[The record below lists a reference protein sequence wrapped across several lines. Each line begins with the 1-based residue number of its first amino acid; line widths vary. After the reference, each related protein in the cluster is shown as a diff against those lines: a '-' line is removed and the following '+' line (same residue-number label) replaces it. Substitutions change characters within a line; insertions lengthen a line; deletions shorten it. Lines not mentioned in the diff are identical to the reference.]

1 VDAGNVKPVST
12 NELFGSKA
20 FLLFREIAYI
30 MQKTLLVTVQGT
42 QRELDIELPGDVLV
56 SELLPLL
63 LQMCG
68 APTSTRERST
78 IRWNISVSDTGK
90 TLQARRTLLENNVLN
105 GDLLLLQKAQPAAIA
120 SQPPEQE
127 KRQDASASKRQSASI
142 GVSWEKYPFE

>member
-1 VDAGNVKPVST
+1 MDTGNVKPVST

-20 FLLFREIAYI
+20 FLLFLEIAYI

-42 QRELDIELPGDVLV
+42 QRKLDIELPGDVLV

-78 IRWNISVSDTGK
+78 IRWNIHVSGTGK
-90 TLQARRTLLENNVLN
+90 ILQARRTLLENNVLD
-105 GDLLLLQKAQPAAIA
+105 GDLLLLQKAQPTAIA
-120 SQPPEQE
+120 SQLPEQE
-127 KRQDASASKRQSASI
+127 KRQDASAPRRQSASI
-142 GVSWEKYPFE
+142 GVSWEKYPFA

>member
-1 VDAGNVKPVST
+1 
-12 NELFGSKA
+12 
-20 FLLFREIAYI
+20 

-78 IRWNISVSDTGK
+78 IRWNISISDTGK

-105 GDLLLLQKAQPAAIA
+105 GDLLLLQKAQSAAIG
-120 SQPPEQE
+120 SQRPEQE
-127 KRQDASASKRQSASI
+127 KRQDANAPRRQSASI
-142 GVSWEKYPFE
+142 GVSWEKYPFA